1 MKLPPIRTSLFIA
14 AILFTLFYLAKVF
27 IVATDDRSVEALWT
41 RPVIPEV
48 VALFGASGTAGD
60 GILKVALADPD
71 VSKIHVIT
79 RRATA
84 RIQEGIASGKVQ
96 MTQHMDYLDYQ
107 DIREQLSE
115 VDTVYW
121 AIGTSSFG
129 IDEETYGR
137 VHVDFPMQFV
147 REWIAFNNNSGL
159 SFQFISSSDISEDSS
174 SMWVREKIRAEK
186 SLFSV
191 ADGLKLRIIA
201 YRPDYIGSTRE
212 AVQFGQNLMYW
223 FFRPVGAAVK
233 ATEIGRAMLAV
244 SARGSRIENGTTIST
259 TSIIQLSDAYC
270 RWRHEA
276 RQERTAPPAPVD
288 GSCE

>member
-41 RPVIPEV
+41 RPVMPEV

-121 AIGTSSFG
+121 AIGTSSLG
-129 IDEETYGR
+129 VDKETYGR
-137 VHVDFPMQFV
+137 IHVDFPMQFV
-147 REWIAFNNNSGL
+147 REWIAINRNSGL
-159 SFQFISSSDISEDSS
+159 LFQFISSSDISEDSS

-186 SLFSV
+186 SLFSF
-191 ADGLKLRIIA
+191 ADGSNLRVIA

-212 AVQFGQNLMYW
+212 TAHFGQNLMYW
-223 FFRPVGAAVK
+223 FFNAVRAAVK
-233 ATEIGRAMLAV
+233 ATDIGRGMLVV
-244 SARGSRIENGTTIST
+244 SARGSRIENGTTTST
-259 TSIIQLSDAYC
+259 ANIIRFSHAYC
-270 RWRHEA
+270 WWHHEA
-276 RQERTAPPAPVD
+276 RQLLSVPLAREDA
-288 GSCE
+288 SCE